1 MAKISLKFSP
11 DQNAQLGQF
20 FQEYNESDMTQEK
33 FVELIKPIL
42 ETKLEDAQA
51 QLQEAEPQA
60 NPMTLDELVG
70 LVLLN
75 LPPKHRRPP
84 FRVKVSDGSGQKELG
99 LGTYVGDEMVWVAV
113 GPGGEQLL
121 SSKDATVPPTD
132 VPEGY
137 ELQRLGKNPKI
148 QMDNGEVVYGCQV
161 WWEPVVEEKTAVPL
175 QQAGSCCGGS
185 TPCCSTK

>member
-20 FQEYNESDMTQEK
+20 FQEYNESDMTQET

-42 ETKLEDAQA
+42 ATKLEDAQA
-51 QLQEAEPQA
+51 QLQ
-60 NPMTLDELVG
+60 
-70 LVLLN
+70 
-75 LPPKHRRPP
+75 
-84 FRVKVSDGSGQKELG
+84 
-99 LGTYVGDEMVWVAV
+99 
-113 GPGGEQLL
+113 
-121 SSKDATVPPTD
+121 
-132 VPEGY
+132 
-137 ELQRLGKNPKI
+137 
-148 QMDNGEVVYGCQV
+148 VVYGCQV